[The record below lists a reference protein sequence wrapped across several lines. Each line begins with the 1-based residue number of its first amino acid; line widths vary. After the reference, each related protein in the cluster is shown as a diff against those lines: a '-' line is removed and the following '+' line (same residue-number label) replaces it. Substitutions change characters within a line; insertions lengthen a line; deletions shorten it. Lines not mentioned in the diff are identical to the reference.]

1 MESVLKTEFCGIT
14 FKNPVVV
21 ASTDIGRS
29 AVVFERFAKTGV
41 GGIITKSVTD
51 AAPLQNKG
59 ITMFD
64 IRTMD
69 ETPVEQCASIP
80 DDYYFFSRGGS
91 MVAMDDY
98 EPVAKEILQIAERYQ
113 VVPIASIC
121 AGKLENWVAYARR
134 FEAMGYPMLELNLGN
149 PHGEAAKD
157 KLGFKIS
164 QETDLCVEVAAAVIR
179 AVRIPVVVKLTPQ
192 VADLA
197 VLTSTLEAAGV
208 QAVTIMHRY
217 QGLVIDHETLEPVI
231 GGYAAIGGPWMKP
244 LSLANVAKVRN
255 ATHLSIM
262 GSNGAD
268 TAQDVLDFLLAG
280 AGLVQVGSSMMLK
293 GPAYAAKLVREL
305 ETLTAAT
312 SRSPAELSGLVAK
325 KIVPYKELAKIA
337 ARRAVIDTSLC
348 RSCREKPCLER
359 CYYQALS
366 LAGGTLVHDDVSCS
380 GCGMCRAVCSNAAVR
395 IEKIR

>member
-1 MESVLKTEFCGIT
+1 MDAVLKTEFCGIT

-29 AVVFERFAKTGV
+29 AEVFERFARAGV

-51 AAPLQNKG
+51 AALLQNKG

-64 IRTMD
+64 IRAMD
-69 ETPVEQCASIP
+69 ETPVEQCGAIP

-98 EPVAKEILQIAERYQ
+98 EPAAREILQIARRYQ

-121 AGKLENWVAYARR
+121 AGKLENWVAYAKR

-164 QETDLCVEVAAAVIR
+164 QETDLCVEVASAVVR

-197 VLTSTLEAAGV
+197 ALTRALEAAGV

-255 ATHLSIM
+255 ATQLAIM
-262 GSNGAD
+262 GSNGVD

-293 GPAYAAKLVREL
+293 GPAYAAELVRGV
-305 ETLTAAT
+305 ETLVKAAG
-312 SRSPAELSGLVAK
+312 RSPAELSGLVAK
-325 KIVPYKELAKIA
+325 KIIPYKDLGRIA

-348 RSCREKPCLER
+348 RTCAEKPCLER
-359 CYYQALS
+359 CCYRALT
-366 LAGGTLVHDDVSCS
+366 LAGGVPVHDDVSCS
-380 GCGMCRAVCSNAAVR
+380 GCGMCRAVCPRAAVR

>member
-1 MESVLKTEFCGIT
+1 MSSTLKTTFCGVC
-14 FKNPVVV
+14 FKNPIVV

-29 AVVFERFAKTGV
+29 AQGFERFAKTGV

-64 IRTMD
+64 IRGMD
-69 ETPVEQCASIP
+69 ETPVGPGTGVP
-80 DDYYFFSRGGS
+80 DDYYFFSRGGA
-91 MVAMDDY
+91 MIAMDDY
-98 EPVAKEILQIAERYQ
+98 EATAREILEIARRYD

-121 AGKLENWVAYARR
+121 ASKLENWVAYARR
-134 FEAMGYPMLELNLGN
+134 FEEMGYPMLELNLGN

-164 QETDLCVEVAAAVIR
+164 QETQLCAEIASAVTR
-179 AVRIPVVVKLTPQ
+179 AVQIPVVVKLTPQ

-197 VLTSTLEAAGV
+197 ALTQVLEASGV

-217 QGLVIDHETLEPVI
+217 QGLVIDHETMEPVI

-255 ATHLSIM
+255 ATSLSIM
-262 GSNGAD
+262 GGNGAD
-268 TAQDVLDFLLAG
+268 TAQDVMDFLLAG

-293 GPAYAAKLVREL
+293 GPAYAVDLVQAL
-305 ETLTAAT
+305 ETAVAAT
-312 SRSPAELSGLVAK
+312 GRSVRDLTGLVAAR
-325 KIVPYKELAKIA
+325 IIPYTALAKIA
-337 ARRAVIDTSLC
+337 ARRAVVDTAVC
-348 RSCREKPCLER
+348 RTCQEKPCLER
-359 CYYQALS
+359 CCYQALS
-366 LAGGTLVHDDVSCS
+366 LENGTLVHNDDSCS
-380 GCGMCRAVCSNAAVR
+380 GCGMCRTVCPKGAVR
-395 IEKIR
+395 IEKI